1 MHIIVTHSNADF
13 DAVASLLGAWRL
25 YPEAVPV
32 LPNTLNR
39 NVRDFITLYDSR
51 LPFVRFNE
59 LDREPI
65 NQVTIVDTQQL
76 PSLKNLQPGARL
88 HIIDHHELHE
98 PVPDGAVVS
107 LTDTGATVTLLV
119 EQVRAASL
127 RLSPLEATL
136 LLLGIYE
143 DTGSLSYG
151 HTTPRDLQAAAW
163 LLAEG
168 RARLDLVREY
178 LNYALSDTQKALYEQ
193 LVNNLETR
201 TIHGHSIVIGTA
213 AVDHYVEEI
222 STLAH
227 RLRDL
232 YQPEALFIL
241 VGMVDH
247 VQMVARSIT
256 DAIDVGRITD
266 YFGGGGHARA
276 AAALIKNRKPAEVK
290 KELTQLLQLEVRP
303 AITVAQI
310 MSKGVRT
317 LAPTDTVR
325 RAAEMMDRYGHEGF
339 PVVDPGNGKIVG
351 ILSRREVDKAR
362 RHRLEGASISQFM
375 TKGELYVTP
384 ADSIDA
390 VRTLM
395 IEQDIGQVPVIS
407 ATDGRVIG
415 IVTRTDL
422 INLWQFPA
430 GDKFTRLNLAVQLRR
445 TLSPDLLQLLQQAGE
460 LADEQG
466 DTLYLVGGFVRDLL
480 LTMIAGFGS
489 LEAARE
495 AVSGERLDEDWLAK
509 ASQAK
514 TSPRFDL
521 DLVVE
526 GDAVVLARSL
536 QERHGGRVVSHSRF
550 GTAKWILANPLPFEP
565 PQAAESTGQWESKP
579 LTSLDFVTARTEFYR
594 HPSALP
600 EVEQSSIRQ
609 DLHRR
614 DFTINTL
621 ALRLSPGHFGQLL
634 DFYGGQSDLEARVVR
649 VLHSLSFVEDPTRML
664 RAARLMARLDFEL
677 EERTAELL
685 ANALDLL
692 DRVSGERILNELELI
707 FRERCPEQALQQLD
721 RLGILASIHPGLL
734 ADEWLIDRLKLLR
747 SGLANTPWAGVKPDT
762 IHYLGL
768 MTFWLAGDEQAELMQ
783 RLNLRTHQRKIMA
796 QVYTIRRSAAE
807 IAGAE
812 RASILYQLLAPTS
825 GQARLIAWLG
835 LEEKKARHQ
844 IVRFQTELRH
854 LAPIIDGTYL
864 KEQMGLR
871 PGPTYRVIIEALRN
885 ARLDGLVSTLA
896 EERAMVEDILARQ
909 ADEDSG
915 KS

>member
-59 LDREPI
+59 LDRQPI
-65 NQVTIVDTQQL
+65 SQVTLVDTQQL
-76 PSLKNLQPGARL
+76 PSLKNLEPGARL

-98 PVPDGAVVS
+98 PAPDGAVVS

-119 EQVRAASL
+119 EQIRAASL

-201 TIHGHSIVIGTA
+201 TIHGHSIVIGLA
-213 AVDHYVEEI
+213 RVDHYVEEI

-247 VQMVARSIT
+247 VQMVARSVT
-256 DAIDVGRITD
+256 DAIDVGRIAD
-266 YFGGGGHARA
+266 YFGGGGHSRA
-276 AAALIKNRKPAEVK
+276 AAALIKNKKPAEVK

-303 AITVAQI
+303 ATTVAQI

-317 LAPTDTVR
+317 LAPKDTVR

-339 PVVDPGNGKIVG
+339 PVVDPVTGKIVG

-384 ADSIDA
+384 ADSVDA

-407 ATDGRVIG
+407 ATDGQVIG

-422 INLWQFPA
+422 INLWQFPG
-430 GDKFTRLNLAVQLRR
+430 GDQFSRLNLSTQLER
-445 TLSPDLLQLLQQAGE
+445 TLSPDLLQLLHQAGE

-480 LTMIAGFGS
+480 LTMIAEYGS
-489 LEAARE
+489 LEIARE
-495 AVSGERLDEDWLAK
+495 AASGERIDGDLVK
-509 ASQAK
+509 AGQAK

-526 GDAVVLARSL
+526 GDALVLARSL
-536 QERHGGRVVSHSRF
+536 QQRHGGRVVSHSRF

-565 PQAAESTGQWESKP
+565 SRAAESTGQWESKP

-707 FRERCPEQALQQLD
+707 FQERRPEQAIQQLD

-734 ADEWLIDRLKLLR
+734 VDDWLIDRLKLLR
-747 SGLANTPWAGVKPDT
+747 SGLANTPWAGIKPASV
-762 IHYLGL
+762 HYLGL
-768 MTFWLAGDEQAELMQ
+768 MTFWLASDEQADLMQ
-783 RLNLRTHQRKIMA
+783 RLNLRSHQRKILS
-796 QVYTIRRSAAE
+796 QVFTIRRSAAE

-812 RASILYQLLAPTS
+812 RASTLYHLLAPTS
-825 GQARLIAWLG
+825 DQARLIAWLG
-835 LEEKKARHQ
+835 LEEPKARQQ
-844 IVRFQTELRH
+844 IVRFQTELCDQ
-854 LAPIIDGTYL
+854 APVIDGTYL

-871 PGPTYRVIIEALRN
+871 PGPTYRVIIDTLRN
-885 ARLDGLVSTLA
+885 ARLDGLVKTLE
-896 EERAMVEDILARQ
+896 EERAMVEDILRQ
-909 ADEDSG
+909 EQENPERV
-915 KS
+915 